1 MSRTVSRLR
10 RFTAATALA
19 GALAIGGT
27 ALAAS
32 PAFAHDE
39 LVGQGFTQ
47 DQQTGGVSGITLT
60 FSDSVIKVGTEIAI
74 TDPKGAVVSDG
85 DAVVNARDVS
95 QAVKTPLPAGGA
107 YQVAWRVVSSDG
119 HPISGSYAFEVAEDG
134 SAKVT
139 AVSEKD
145 PRFPELEGSAES
157 DPSTG
162 SKTSSESGGVPI
174 GAVAGIGGG
183 LVVVIAATVVLTR
196 RKKPRDTAES
206 AE

>member
-10 RFTAATALA
+10 RFTAATAIA

-39 LVGQGFTQ
+39 LVGQGFTE
-47 DQQTGGVSGITLT
+47 DQQTGAVSGITLT

-85 DAVVNARDVS
+85 AAVVNARDVT

-119 HPISGSYAFEVAEDG
+119 HPISGSYFFEVAADG
-134 SAKVT
+134 SAQIT
-139 AVSEKD
+139 AVGEDD
-145 PRFPELEGSAES
+145 PRSAPSKDGAKPEAGA
-157 DPSTG
+157 
-162 SKTSSESGGVPI
+162 SKPSSESGGVPI
-174 GAVAGIGGG
+174 GAVVGIGGG
-183 LVVVIAATVVLTR
+183 LVVVIAITVLLTR
-196 RKKPRDTAES
+196 RRKSGADAES